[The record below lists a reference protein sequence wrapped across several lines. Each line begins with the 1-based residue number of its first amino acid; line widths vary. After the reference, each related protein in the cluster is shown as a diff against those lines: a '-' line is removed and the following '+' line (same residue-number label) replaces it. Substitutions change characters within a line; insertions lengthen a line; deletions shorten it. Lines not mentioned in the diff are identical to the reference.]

1 MLSEEDASRL
11 RVDQRGTDL
20 VSAPAL
26 VARDVEL
33 DRAVRAVVSP
43 PAVVLVEGEAGIGKT
58 RLVRELLARP
68 EVADRRVILGG
79 CLPLREPLPFGPVIE
94 ALRRLETIAPERE
107 LSPVAGALHPLVPEL
122 AGQLP
127 APLDPLGDSR
137 GDRHCV
143 FRAILDVLSALGPAV
158 CVLEDLHWSDEST
171 NDLLRF
177 LVSQLPEE
185 LSLVL
190 TYRREDTTPP
200 AAVLGLASRK
210 AAEVARTTVS
220 LAPLGAE
227 DVRHL
232 VTEIL
237 QVDDVSREFAE
248 YLHAR
253 TLGVPFA
260 VEEVLGLL
268 KDRRDLVRRDG
279 RWARRTLDTLEVPA
293 AIRDLTLERL
303 AGLSRDAVQIVRAA
317 AVAAVPLPAGALARA
332 AGLSSQRAAR
342 ATSELL
348 ARGLLHEH
356 EDDDQ
361 LGFRHVLARQATY
374 DAIPTPE
381 RPRLHLRVAQ
391 VLEQRPAPQPLAQIA
406 HHYRRGG
413 LPRKWLRYA
422 EAAADLAISLGNTAA
437 ACHLLTDA
445 LVSENASAPTRARLA
460 VKLGRA
466 TLGSL
471 DHERATSVLRQV
483 LDEAEL
489 PARVRGEVRL
499 YVGLVLDN
507 QGGQAAAGLAEVAR
521 AVPELR
527 RRPGLAARAMSVLA
541 VPMSSEGHLTD
552 HLSWMNRAVDAAAR
566 ADDPMLALA
575 VLVNR
580 ATVLMHVG
588 DPQAWRAVLDL
599 PQEPTSLE
607 ERRQLLRASVN
618 LAHACSCTGH
628 YEQAQRFRA
637 RGLALSAEEG
647 ESYLAAALEATSLL
661 LDWVTGEWDGLE
673 ARAWRL
679 ARGMEDVPAVFAESA
694 FVIGHLLRVRG
705 DEDAKGQLL
714 SAHDVGLRCG
724 SIPVV
729 VGSLGGLAR
738 IELDRGDAEA
748 GCTLALEAIEL
759 VRRKGIW
766 VWSADVA
773 SVAIEA
779 LLAAE
784 REQDA
789 TALVSE
795 VAKGLRGRDAPAA
808 QAALAGCRA
817 TLSAAAGRH
826 EQAARV
832 YAKAE
837 RAWLGLPRPYEA
849 ALCREGRARQLALAG
864 KADAKDLLLQVLA
877 RFEALGAGGD
887 AARVRRTLRE
897 HGVRQPWRG
906 GRRGYGNQLSP
917 REEEVAR
924 LAASGR
930 TNREIAEA
938 LVLSPRTVED
948 HLSKAL
954 RKLGVSS
961 RTALAGTLRG

>member
-1 MLSEEDASRL
+1 M
-11 RVDQRGTDL
+11 
-20 VSAPAL
+20 
-26 VARDVEL
+26 
-33 DRAVRAVVSP
+33 
-43 PAVVLVEGEAGIGKT
+43 LVEGEAGIGKT
-58 RLVRELLARP
+58 RLVRELLGRSEIAN
-68 EVADRRVILGG
+68 RRVIVGG
-79 CLPLREPLPFGPVIE
+79 CHPLREPLPFGPVIE
-94 ALRRLETIAPERE
+94 ALRRLATIAPERE

-122 AGQLP
+122 AAQLP

-137 GDRHCV
+137 GDRHRV

-185 LSLVL
+185 VSLVL

-200 AAVLGLASRK
+200 AAVLGLAARMP
-210 AAEVARTTVS
+210 AEVARTTIS

-227 DVRHL
+227 DVRQL

-279 RWARRTLDTLEVPA
+279 RWARATLDALEVPA

-317 AVAAVPLPAGALARA
+317 AVAAVPLSATALARA

-348 ARGLLHEH
+348 ALGLLHEH
-356 EDDDQ
+356 DDDQ

-381 RPRLHLRVAQ
+381 RPRLHLRIAQ
-391 VLEQRPAPQPLAQIA
+391 LLEQRPAPRPLAQIA
-406 HHYRRGG
+406 HHFRRGG
-413 LPRKWLRYA
+413 LPRKWIHYA

-437 ACHLLTDA
+437 ACHLLADA
-445 LVSENASAPTRARLA
+445 LVSEKASAPTRARLA

-471 DHERATSVLRQV
+471 DHARATSVLRQV

-489 PARVRGEVRL
+489 PASVRGEVRL

-541 VPMSSEGHLTD
+541 VPMSAEGHVDD
-552 HLSWMNRAVDAAAR
+552 HLAWMNRAVDAAAR

-588 DPQAWRAVLDL
+588 DPRAWRAALEL
-599 PQEPTSLE
+599 PLEPTSLD

-618 LAHACSCTGH
+618 LAHACSCIGH
-628 YEQAQRFRA
+628 YEQAQHFRA
-637 RGLALSAEEG
+637 RGFALSADEG

-661 LDWVTGEWDGLE
+661 LDWVTGDWDGLE
-673 ARAWRL
+673 PRAWKL

-705 DEDAKGQLL
+705 DIDAKGHLL

-729 VGSLGGLAR
+729 VGSLGALAR
-738 IELDRGDAEA
+738 IERDRDDPEA
-748 GCTLALEAIEL
+748 GCALALEAIEL

-766 VWSADVA
+766 VWSAEVA
-773 SVAIEA
+773 SIAVET
-779 LLAAE
+779 LLAMD
-784 REQDA
+784 REQEA

-808 QAALAGCRA
+808 QASLATCRA
-817 TLSAAAGRH
+817 ALSAATGRH
-826 EQAARV
+826 EQAARL

-837 RAWLGLPRPYEA
+837 RAWLTLPRPYEA
-849 ALCREGRARQLALAG
+849 AASREGRAHQLVAVG
-864 KADAKDLLLQVLA
+864 NDDAKDLLLEALA
-877 RFEALGAGGD
+877 RFEALGAAWD
-887 AARVRRTLRE
+887 VARVRRTLRE
-897 HGVRQPWRG
+897 HGVKQPWRG
-906 GRRGYGNQLSP
+906 GRRGYGDQLSP

-930 TNREIAEA
+930 TNREIAAA

-954 RKLGVSS
+954 RKLGVNS